1 MRKQGINRVLID
13 AVLMNDIGRM
23 RELLAAGANPDSR
36 DAEHGETALM
46 LTRSEMAARILVD
59 VGAEVNACD
68 DRGWTSLMT
77 TNWAFLL
84 RSGAD
89 PNAADRYGE
98 TALIRAVRSA
108 DSDKV
113 KWLIAGGADVSAKD
127 SDGRSALDVA
137 NYYGMRWLADWLRE
151 AGISK

>member
-1 MRKQGINRVLID
+1 
-13 AVLMNDIGRM
+13 M

-36 DAEHGETALM
+36 DAEQGETALM

-68 DRGWTSLMT
+68 DRGWTPLMA
-77 TNWAFLL
+77 TNWPFLL
-84 RSGAD
+84 EHGAD
-89 PNAADRYGE
+89 PNAADRNGE
-98 TALIRAVRSA
+98 TALIKAVQSA